1 MTPAVAVVTD
11 STACLSPELTASGG
25 IRVVPLRVVLGG
37 RAAGDD
43 TAPGGGAPDRG
54 AGRGSKTGLVPAVNI
69 TQVEAILRAGGRVG
83 TASPSPDQFADAY
96 AAAAAGGAE
105 AVVSVHLS
113 GRLSGTLN
121 SASLAAASAPVP
133 VHVVDSQSIGMGLG
147 IAVLTAAAAAHA
159 GAAAAAVAAAAAS
172 RAASLR
178 SYFALDAPG
187 YLLAGGRLEAT
198 PALPESALTVRPLLH
213 ISNGSI
219 VLLEKARTQSGAL
232 HRLGQLAVEFAG
244 DRPADLAVQYIGDA
258 GRAADFAAQLARL
271 IPGVRRTY
279 LGAAD
284 AVICAHTGPGM
295 LGVVVAPC

>member
-37 RAAGDD
+37 RAAAED

-83 TASPSPDQFADAY
+83 T
-96 AAAAAGGAE
+96 
-105 AVVSVHLS
+105 
-113 GRLSGTLN
+113 
-121 SASLAAASAPVP
+121 ASLAAASAPVP

-178 SYFALDAPG
+178 SYFALD
-187 YLLAGGRLEAT
+187 E
-198 PALPESALTVRPLLH
+198 
-213 ISNGSI
+213 I
-219 VLLEKARTQSGAL
+219 
-232 HRLGQLAVEFAG
+232 
-244 DRPADLAVQYIGDA
+244 
-258 GRAADFAAQLARL
+258 GRA
-271 IPGVRRTY
+271 
-279 LGAAD
+279 
-284 AVICAHTGPGM
+284 
-295 LGVVVAPC
+295 

>member
-25 IRVVPLRVVLGG
+25 IRAVPLRVVLGG
-37 RAAGDD
+37 RAAAED
-43 TAPGGGAPDRG
+43 TAPGGGAPDG
-54 AGRGSKTGLVPAVNI
+54 GTGRGSKTGLVPAVNI
-69 TQVEAILRAGGRVG
+69 IQVEAILRAGGRVG
-83 TASPSPDQFADAY
+83 TASPSPDQFADGY
-96 AAAAAGGAE
+96 A
-105 AVVSVHLS
+105 
-113 GRLSGTLN
+113 
-121 SASLAAASAPVP
+121 
-133 VHVVDSQSIGMGLG
+133 
-147 IAVLTAAAAAHA
+147 AAAAAHA

-232 HRLGQLAVEFAG
+232 RRLGQLAVEFAG

-279 LGAAD
+279 LGAQ
-284 AVICAHTGPGM
+284 TR
-295 LGVVVAPC
+295 

>member
-25 IRVVPLRVVLGG
+25 IRAVPLRVVLGG
-37 RAAGDD
+37 RAAAED
-43 TAPGGGAPDRG
+43 TAPGGGAPDG
-54 AGRGSKTGLVPAVNI
+54 GTGRGSKTGLVPAVNI

-96 AAAAAGGAE
+96 A
-105 AVVSVHLS
+105 
-113 GRLSGTLN
+113 
-121 SASLAAASAPVP
+121 
-133 VHVVDSQSIGMGLG
+133 
-147 IAVLTAAAAAHA
+147 
-159 GAAAAAVAAAAAS
+159 AAAAAVAAAAAS

-232 HRLGQLAVEFAG
+232 RRLGQLAVEFAG

>member
-11 STACLSPELTASGG
+11 STACLSPELTAGGG

-37 RAAGDD
+37 RAADED
-43 TAPGGGAPDRG
+43 TTPGGGAPDGG
-54 AGRGSKTGLVPAVNI
+54 AGRGSKTGLVPAVNV

-105 AVVSVHLS
+105 AIVSVHLS

-172 RAASLR
+172 RAASLH
-178 SYFALDAPG
+178 SYFALTLPG
-187 YLLAGGRLEAT
+187 TCWPAGRLEAT
-198 PALPESALTVRPLLH
+198 PALPERRSRPGRCCMSATAASCCWRRPERSPGPSAGSGSLP
-213 ISNGSI
+213 SNS
-219 VLLEKARTQSGAL
+219 
-232 HRLGQLAVEFAG
+232 
-244 DRPADLAVQYIGDA
+244 
-258 GRAADFAAQLARL
+258 
-271 IPGVRRTY
+271 PGTGRRTS
-279 LGAAD
+279 LSSTSATPD
-284 AVICAHTGPGM
+284 ARRISPLSWPGSSPAS
-295 LGVVVAPC
+295 VALISARQAR